1 MIVSHFSFGALKE
14 WTYFFFLFQYVK
26 DIILLGFTTLVQ
38 VRSHS
43 ELNWTQNYFT
53 YFQVG
58 NLIVEVSRVKDSVK
72 KLLETDFELYNVRK
86 QELFSVFHKCFE

>member
-1 MIVSHFSFGALKE
+1 MMNSRPGVWGMLVFV
-14 WTYFFFLFQYVK
+14 LF
-26 DIILLGFTTLVQ
+26 
-38 VRSHS
+38 
-43 ELNWTQNYFT
+43 FT